1 MLSGSLL
8 TTLRAD
14 VSFSS
19 SEESVLELELELELE
34 SELEL
39 DLTLDELESDSVSE
53 PELSSLSLS
62 PPSSPSFSRLSSLS
76 LLFQYSRNTARIDRP
91 LHGAAWSHPDCL

>member
-14 VSFSS
+14 ISFSS

-39 DLTLDELESDSVSE
+39 DLALDELESDSVSE

-62 PPSSPSFSRLSSLS
+62 PLRGSLD
-76 LLFQYSRNTARIDRP
+76 LAIGTLAPNDGLPTE
-91 LHGAAWSHPDCL
+91 